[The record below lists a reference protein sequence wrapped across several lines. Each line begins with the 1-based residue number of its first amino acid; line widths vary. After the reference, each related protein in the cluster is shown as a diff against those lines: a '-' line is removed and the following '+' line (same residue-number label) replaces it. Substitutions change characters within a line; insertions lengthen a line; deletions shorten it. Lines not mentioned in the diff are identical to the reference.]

1 MPDATIK
8 NIIFD
13 LGGVFIDV
21 DYQKTKQAFVDFG
34 IINFDDFYQQSFSNP
49 LFAKLEKGL
58 ISPETFYDYFRE
70 ATATQLTNLEIETA
84 WNAMLG
90 SFRKSSVAIL
100 PLLKQR
106 YNIYL
111 LSNTNA
117 IHYKAFG
124 EIYQQEFGNQNFDD
138 HFHKAYYSHLYHE
151 RKPETIAYEVIL
163 AENNLQK
170 EETLFVDDTMKNITG
185 AQSAGLRTLFIEK
198 DGLVEDALKALVVFK
213 K

>member
-1 MPDATIK
+1 MAEPTIK

-13 LGGVFIDV
+13 LGGVFLDV
-21 DYQKTKQAFVDFG
+21 DYQKTKQAFVDLG

-58 ISPETFYDYFRE
+58 ISPEIFYDYFRE
-70 ATATQLTNLEIETA
+70 ATGIPLSNQQIETA

-90 SFRKSSVAIL
+90 SFRKSSVAVL
-100 PLLKQR
+100 PILKQR
-106 YNIYL
+106 YNTFL

-117 IHYKAFG
+117 IHHKAFG
-124 EIYQQEFGNQNFDD
+124 EIHQREFGNTDFDD

-163 AENNLQK
+163 AENNLEK
-170 EETLFVDDTMKNITG
+170 EETLFIDDTLKNING
-185 AQSAGLRTLFIEK
+185 ALSAGIQVLFLEN
-198 DGLVEDALKALVVFK
+198 GALLEDVLKNAIPF
-213 K
+213 